1 MEINGK
7 EVEVNRKDA
16 VVRDFDK
23 QYCELL
29 KKILEEGELFEN
41 RTGVDTLS
49 IPGGGYVFDVGNEF
63 PILESKKV
71 ILRKALSELLWIY
84 QAQTNDVSWLRE
96 RGNDIW
102 DKWAVDSDGIYRVYE
117 ADTENYDADKEV
129 NVRDVDGNIII
140 GMKAKSLIEGKNIKE
155 AKFFGKEYAGTIA
168 RGYGYI
174 IGEYKRFDYVRN
186 SLANYPHDRRMVIS
200 LWQDAD
206 LRMAVLPPCVWS
218 NEYKVYKGTLNCF
231 VDQRSADVPDS
242 AYDDGHVLKKTIQD
256 LKRLKDSQK
265 PFFLACGFWKP
276 HLPFCAP
283 KKYWDMYPSISIAS
297 NRFRPSDLP
306 DEVQNSSEIYA
317 YARVS
322 SPTDEEFLRQVKTG
336 YYACVSYIDHLFG
349 VLMDTLDELNLS
361 NNTIVVLLGD
371 HGWDLGEHQFVGK
384 HNLFNITTRVP
395 LIVRVP
401 GLKAGRSYSMVEL
414 VDIYPSL
421 CELCGI
427 REPENQLDGK
437 SFVPILKNPRKKVKN
452 NVYVQWQG
460 GDDLLNSR
468 FNFAWWEKSSHMML
482 FDHQIDPQENKNRS
496 DDSQYF
502 SIKDK
507 LFKRLKNIKKYAF
520 RKH

>member
-117 ADTENYDADKEV
+117 ADTENYDGDKEV

-155 AKFFGKEYAGTIA
+155 SKFFGKEYAGTIA
-168 RGYGYI
+168 RGYGYT

-186 SLANYPHDRRMVIS
+186 SLANYPNDRRMVIS

-231 VDQRSADVPDS
+231 VDQRSADVPV
-242 AYDDGHVLKKTIQD
+242 G
-256 LKRLKDSQK
+256 
-265 PFFLACGFWKP
+265 
-276 HLPFCAP
+276 LPFNVSQYAILMSLLAKEAGLQP
-283 KKYWDMYPSISIAS
+283 GKLYYNIADAHIYVNQIDGIKK
-297 NRFRPSDLP
+297 
-306 DEVQNSSEIYA
+306 Q
-317 YARVS
+317 
-322 SPTDEEFLRQVKTG
+322 
-336 YYACVSYIDHLFG
+336 
-349 VLMDTLDELNLS
+349 
-361 NNTIVVLLGD
+361 
-371 HGWDLGEHQFVGK
+371 
-384 HNLFNITTRVP
+384 
-395 LIVRVP
+395 
-401 GLKAGRSYSMVEL
+401 
-414 VDIYPSL
+414 
-421 CELCGI
+421 
-427 REPENQLDGK
+427 
-437 SFVPILKNPRKKVKN
+437 LKNYEKMLKFEKII
-452 NVYVQWQG
+452 
-460 GDDLLNSR
+460 S
-468 FNFAWWEKSSHMML
+468 EKSDVYLEEVHDALKSTKAKKEEYL
-482 FDHQIDPQENKNRS
+482 NNNPDNEEAQAEFNDAKKDLQIFELMVTKKKPTLELADKKNFYEFSNQVNNDKDYLKENVTGNE
-496 DDSQYF
+496 D
-502 SIKDK
+502 IKV
-507 LFKRLKNIKKYAF
+507 LNYSSAPFIKIPVVQ
-520 RKH
+520 